1 MYEWGQAGLA
11 TEETTQLFVG
21 ELRERMRSEGPGR
34 PQLIDVRPASE
45 FEHGHIPGA
54 VNVSLA
60 SLEERLSEFDPHRP
74 VAIVC
79 ARGYLSSTAASL
91 LARRGFADVS
101 NVAGGTSAW
110 IKAGLPVE
118 APSGADLN

>member
-11 TEETTQLFVG
+11 TEQTAQLLIE
-21 ELRERMRSEGPGR
+21 ELRDRLRATGAGR
-34 PQLIDVRPASE
+34 PQLIDVRPTSE
-45 FEHGHIPGA
+45 FEHGHVPGA

-74 VAIVC
+74 VAIIC

-110 IKAGLPVE
+110 IRAGLPVE
-118 APSGADLN
+118 APSGADFN